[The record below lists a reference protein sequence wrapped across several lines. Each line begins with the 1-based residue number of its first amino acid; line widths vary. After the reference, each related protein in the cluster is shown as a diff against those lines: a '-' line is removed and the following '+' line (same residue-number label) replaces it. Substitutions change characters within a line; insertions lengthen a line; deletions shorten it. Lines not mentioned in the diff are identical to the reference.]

1 MENGNSNNDLQEI
14 QLTIADN
21 ILYRGNGISGSGIS
35 GISGSGGVILNS
47 GSPLAFQRGHLDN
60 DLNESITSEE
70 TESIFN
76 NRKKKSKSSRV
87 TRELKNIDIG
97 SGTGSGSGYRE
108 MNGSGIGTENDSNTD
123 SVDSH
128 ERAFENDDK
137 AVGPVGVSRGI
148 YGKHIRY
155 KEVKFLDVEK
165 EINDQYSSVNH
176 DYSASL
182 DVLASYLKGQ
192 KVIYMEAKYYCE
204 SNLNKLMMPSILLS
218 TAATVLASVV
228 AYYDWGSMLISSVN
242 AIIAFLLALVNYFKL
257 DAASEAHKTS
267 AHQYDKLQSS
277 VEFTSGALLLFGN
290 YKNKN
295 AANNAQLSTEISKK
309 DEFGDD
315 EDNDDNGNG
324 KIATFDKFKDSL
336 DSSLAEKLSEVEKQ
350 IKEIKDTN
358 QFLIPEIIRKNYPVI
373 YNTNIFSIIKKIHDI
388 RKKKITFIMN
398 IKNQIHYIEAIL
410 DYYCRK
416 PESLRKKHD
425 INIGL
430 LRSQLVN
437 LMEDERDY
445 MKEILLLKSAFS
457 VIDEMFHQEI
467 ENAQRKKSRWFFKW
481 CYHYEELPS
490 VQSLNPFI
498 DNLMNPFKDRTVED
512 YEKFEEM
519 VKLKEKYF
527 LLRKRELGLKTENY
541 AIDINNFNSNRNLN
555 TNLNTNA
562 NPNVSYNQKMS
573 SSSRIFRKKSSSSDL
588 A

>member
-21 ILYRGNGISGSGIS
+21 ILYRGNGISGTSGIGI

-97 SGTGSGSGYRE
+97 SGSGSGYRE

-137 AVGPVGVSRGI
+137 TVGPVGVSRGI

-315 EDNDDNGNG
+315 EDNDDNANG

-541 AIDINNFNSNRNLN
+541 AIDVNNFNSNRNLN
-555 TNLNTNA
+555 TNA
-562 NPNVSYNQKMS
+562 NPNASYNQKMS